1 MTQRPEF
8 EMLKNSGYTWSN
20 PFDIMGI
27 FESKMSDYTGAPYVT
42 VTDCCTHAMELC
54 LRYKLLN
61 GEKLPT
67 ISLPAH
73 TYVSVPMM
81 LKKLGIGYQ
90 LKDHHWQGYHYLEP
104 TNVVDMAVRF
114 TKDCHIP
121 NTHCCVSFGNRKVLK
136 INRGGAIL
144 TDDPIAHEYFQ
155 LARADGRNFDLIP
168 WETQRT
174 YDVLGFHYNLS
185 LDDCARGI
193 LLMDEQSRQGKHNAD
208 AMDSKDYPNLKEI
221 NLNF

>member
-61 GEKLPT
+61 GEKLPE
-67 ISLPAH
+67 ISLPTY

-104 TNVVDMAVRF
+104 TNAVDMAVKF
-114 TKDCHIP
+114 TKYCHIP
-121 NTHCCVSFGNRKVLK
+121 NTHC
-136 INRGGAIL
+136 
-144 TDDPIAHEYFQ
+144 
-155 LARADGRNFDLIP
+155 
-168 WETQRT
+168 
-174 YDVLGFHYNLS
+174 
-185 LDDCARGI
+185 
-193 LLMDEQSRQGKHNAD
+193 
-208 AMDSKDYPNLKEI
+208 
-221 NLNF
+221 